1 MIPTRLDDQ
10 IFGQLAR
17 ARGERL
23 ISIAIPTHVRGRET
37 AQDRIRLKNQ
47 LAELDSRLEN
57 AGVRPRERD
66 SQLGPA
72 RALLDDVEFWE
83 HQSEQL
89 ALYIDDE
96 GGVLPIS
103 VTRQSE
109 HSPTV
114 VAEVYHLRHVV
125 SDLDPLQLLVLVLTE
140 NAVRLYNAT
149 DTDLEEVEADLPSSL
164 EDVNWFV
171 DRETQRQQH
180 PDRAGSSRN
189 RHGHEA
195 STRADEDTARFL
207 RAVRDALP
215 TDSHV
220 GPLVVLG
227 DDSLVS
233 KFESIAEEPISS
245 PENSGIDDLSASA
258 IHAMARPELERH
270 RAESMADVSSEA
282 LNQLGMGNATTELTA
297 ALGDAVS
304 GRISSVVLYANTEPV
319 WGRFDAAS
327 LQLETTDRPELGD
340 VDLVDRLVA
349 EAVATGSEIVLTDSP
364 PGDHEWIAIRRF

>member
-1 MIPTRLDDQ
+1 MKPTRLDDQ
-10 IFGQLAR
+10 TFEQLAE
-17 ARGERL
+17 ARGTRL
-23 ISIAIPTHVRGRET
+23 ISLAIPTHVRGRET

-47 LAELDSRLEN
+47 LADLDSKLEE
-57 AGVRPRERD
+57 AGAKPRERD
-66 SQLGPA
+66 TQLETA
-72 RALLDDVEFWE
+72 RGLLDDVEFWE

-96 GGVLPIS
+96 GGILPIA

-109 HSPTV
+109 HRPAV
-114 VAEVYHLRHVV
+114 VAGVYHLRHAI
-125 SDLDPLQLLVLVLTE
+125 SELDPLRLQVLVLTE

-149 DTDLEEVEADLPSSL
+149 ESDIEEVEADLPSSL

-215 TDSHV
+215 ANSPA

-233 KFESIAEEPISS
+233 KYASISEEPISS
-245 PENSGIDDLSASA
+245 PENSGVDDLSASA
-258 IHAMARPELERH
+258 IHQMALPALEQH
-270 RAESMADVSSEA
+270 RRETGNEASTEA
-282 LNQLGMGNATTELTA
+282 LNQLGVGNATTDLSA
-297 ALGDAVS
+297 GLGDAVS
-304 GRISSVVLYANTEPV
+304 GRIASVVLYADAKPV
-319 WGRFDAAS
+319 WGRFDPAS
-327 LQLETTDRPELGD
+327 LHVETTDNPGLGD

-349 EAVATGSEIVLTDSP
+349 EAVATGSEIVLIDSP
-364 PGDHEWIAIRRF
+364 PDGHDWIAIRRF